1 MAAAKGQ
8 DQRTGKFQPGNKL
21 AKGGRRPGSGRKP
34 KEITNIEQQLVQDLG
49 SIEKAWAK
57 LEELVEAGNLD
68 AIKYRIDRALGKP
81 KQVIG
86 GEAKG
91 SFTLE
96 IHPPKVMDLGG

>member
-8 DQRTGKFQPGNKL
+8 DKRTGKFQKGNRL

-57 LEELVEAGNLD
+57 LEELVTAGNLD

-81 KQVIG
+81 KMVIG
-86 GEAKG
+86 AEAKG
-91 SFTLE
+91 SFQLV
-96 IHPPKVMDLGG
+96 ILPPAVQKSN